1 MKKDCIYL
9 LVSLVLQFCS
19 VVKADAQNQK
29 IDSLL
34 KISTQRNL
42 EDTLRIKVYNE
53 LSEEYIK
60 VNYKEA
66 IPYAQKALVVSQ
78 KLKNDFGAAKAYT
91 NMGTHY
97 MYSNELDTAFIL
109 YNKALSLL
117 NKKTTTSLYAE
128 LQKKKGA
135 IFFYEGN
142 TDSALHYFKNSLTIY
157 EGLNDS
163 LEIIK
168 AYNNIGAISLKTR
181 KLDQA
186 ISYFFKCLFF
196 DEKKNDLRAI
206 ATDYNNIGSALT
218 DKKDF
223 LAAQT
228 YLRKAIKG
236 FEKFHDTVK
245 IARAKINLGN
255 IHISQKQ
262 YKDAINLLNGLYSVL
277 SERENPDEY
286 GLLLNNLGICYM
298 ELNEYDR
305 ALDLFN
311 KSLEIK
317 KKYSLEK
324 DLANTLGN
332 IGITYSKQRNYTQAI
347 KYSLE
352 VEKLAIAT
360 GELEVQKNARVI
372 LTECYLKTNQSN
384 LAFESFQILKEL
396 NETFYNLNSAQ
407 QVAEIQTKYET
418 EKKENENKLLL
429 QQNDIKQLEIIANEQ
444 KIKSKN
450 ITIIILII
458 SILLITIIVLWWI
471 NLTNLRKKEKE
482 LALVQKIQKE
492 KERISRDL
500 HDNVGGQLSYVLYSL
515 DGITSRDSKKQEE
528 ISKSINDSVRQ
539 VISNLRETIWAIN
552 DENIPIQDF
561 SDKLKVYTRTIFR
574 HSAVEVKFQEKIENS
589 ITLNSLVGLNLFRIC
604 QEIINNVFKH
614 ADASVVTINIE
625 SAEKI
630 SVTISDNGKGFELG
644 SENEGY
650 GLTNIKKR
658 AEETGIAVEM
668 NSVKGIGVTYKLIV

>member
-1 MKKDCIYL
+1 
-9 LVSLVLQFCS
+9 
-19 VVKADAQNQK
+19 
-29 IDSLL
+29 
-34 KISTQRNL
+34 
-42 EDTLRIKVYNE
+42 
-53 LSEEYIK
+53 
-60 VNYKEA
+60 
-66 IPYAQKALVVSQ
+66 
-78 KLKNDFGAAKAYT
+78 
-91 NMGTHY
+91 
-97 MYSNELDTAFIL
+97 
-109 YNKALSLL
+109 
-117 NKKTTTSLYAE
+117 
-128 LQKKKGA
+128 
-135 IFFYEGN
+135 
-142 TDSALHYFKNSLTIY
+142 
-157 EGLNDS
+157 
-163 LEIIK
+163 
-168 AYNNIGAISLKTR
+168 
-181 KLDQA
+181 
-186 ISYFFKCLFF
+186 
-196 DEKKNDLRAI
+196 
-206 ATDYNNIGSALT
+206 
-218 DKKDF
+218 
-223 LAAQT
+223 
-228 YLRKAIKG
+228 
-236 FEKFHDTVK
+236 
-245 IARAKINLGN
+245 
-255 IHISQKQ
+255 
-262 YKDAINLLNGLYSVL
+262 
-277 SERENPDEY
+277 
-286 GLLLNNLGICYM
+286 LNNLGLCYM

-317 KKYSLEK
+317 KKYNLEK
-324 DLANTLGN
+324 GLANTLGN
-332 IGITYSKQRNYTQAI
+332 IGITYSKQKNYPQAI

-352 VEKLAIAT
+352 VEELAITT

-384 LAFESFQILKEL
+384 LAFESFQKLKEL

-429 QQNDIKQLEIIANEQ
+429 QQNDIKQLEIIANGQ

-515 DGITSRDSKKQEE
+515 DGITSEDSHKREE

-552 DENIPIQDF
+552 DENIPVQDF
-561 SDKLKVYTRTIFR
+561 SDKLKVYARTIFR
-574 HSAVEVKFQEKIENS
+574 HSTVEVKFQEKIENA
-589 ITLNSLVGLNLFRIC
+589 IMLNSLVGLNLFRIC

-614 ADASVVTINIE
+614 AEASMVTISIE
-625 SAEKI
+625 STDKI
-630 SVTISDNGKGFELG
+630 YVTLSDNGKGFELD

-668 NSVKGIGVTYKLIV
+668 NSAKGSGVTYKLIV

>member
-1 MKKDCIYL
+1 MKKVCIYL
-9 LVSLVLQFCS
+9 LVSLVLQFIS
-19 VVKADAQNQK
+19 VVNTDAQNQK

-34 KISTQRNL
+34 KISSQRNL
-42 EDTLRIKVYNE
+42 GDTLRIKVYNE

-60 VNYKEA
+60 VNSNEA

-91 NMGTHY
+91 NLGTHY
-97 MYSNELDTAFIL
+97 MYANELDTAFVL

-117 NKKTTTSLYAE
+117 NKNATTSLYAE

-135 IFFYEGN
+135 VFYYGGN
-142 TDSALHYFKNSLTIY
+142 TDSALHYFKSSLTIY
-157 EGLNDS
+157 ERLNDS

-196 DEKKNDLRAI
+196 DENKNDLKSI
-206 ATDYNNIGSALT
+206 ASDYNNIGIALM

-228 YLRKAIKG
+228 YLMKVIKIREVLKDSIG
-236 FEKFHDTVK
+236 
-245 IARAKINLGN
+245 IARASLNLGN
-255 IHISQKQ
+255 VYIGQKK
-262 YKDAINLLNGLYSVL
+262 YTETIKILNSLYSLLN
-277 SERENPDEY
+277 ENEYPDEY
-286 GLLLNNLGICYM
+286 SHLLNNLGLCYM
-298 ELNEYDR
+298 YLNENDL

-311 KSLEIK
+311 KSLKIK
-317 KKYSLEK
+317 RQNNIDK
-324 DLANTLGN
+324 DLENTLGN
-332 IGITYSKQRNYTQAI
+332 LGIVYSKQKNYPQAI
-347 KYSLE
+347 LYSLE
-352 VEKLAIAT
+352 AETSALKSGQI
-360 GELEVQKNARVI
+360 EVQRSARII

-396 NETFYNLNSAQ
+396 NEKFYNLNSAQ

-614 ADASVVTINIE
+614 AEASLVTISIE
-625 SAEKI
+625 STDKI
-630 SVTISDNGKGFELG
+630 SVTISDNGKGFELD

-658 AEETGIAVEM
+658 AEETGISVEM
-668 NSVKGIGVTYKLIV
+668 SSAKGSGVTYKLIV